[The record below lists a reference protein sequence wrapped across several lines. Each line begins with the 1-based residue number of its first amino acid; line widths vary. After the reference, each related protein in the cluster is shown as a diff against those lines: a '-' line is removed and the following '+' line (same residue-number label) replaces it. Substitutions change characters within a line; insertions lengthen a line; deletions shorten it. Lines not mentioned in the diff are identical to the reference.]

1 MRSWVFSAT
10 KALIS
15 LRPLAPIQVKRT
27 SASKASRAS
36 ERKLSDRANPGLIQ
50 SESESSSATSS
61 FAARERLVRVSRNVA
76 AVSSGSGGSAPPS
89 CSAKAMP
96 FAVSP
101 RAPVWSI
108 AKRFATPHGD
118 STTFS
123 SAGCTDAALR

>member
-15 LRPLAPIQVKRT
+15 SRPLAPIQVKRT
-27 SASKASRAS
+27 SASKASRAR
-36 ERKLSDRANPGLIQ
+36 ERKLSDRANPGLSQ

-61 FAARERLVRVSRNVA
+61 FAARERFVRASWKVA
-76 AVSSGSGGSAPPS
+76 AVSSGAGGSAPPS

-118 STTFS
+118 STTFL
-123 SAGCTDAALR
+123 SAGAAETAVP